1 MSFRKID
8 KLDYKQRLNR
18 SQLSAAVALLVLSL
32 VISELNRA
40 LFAEPNSS
48 DHFWLNAAS
57 VALALGILVIVFM
70 RIRHHQYFDDIMY
83 IWNLKQTTNRIYSQ
97 NRHIEAGLKQD
108 CEAAIE
114 CQHYYL
120 VTSIYIYQLE
130 DNTLT
135 LSELSRE
142 LDDLRQ
148 QMLRLELSFDA
159 QEFDIATIEQVA
171 K

>member
-8 KLDYKQRLNR
+8 KIEYKQHLNR
-18 SQLSAAVALLVLSL
+18 SQLFAALALLVLSL
-32 VISELNRA
+32 ITSEVIRT
-40 LFAEPNSS
+40 LFADPNSS

-57 VALALGILVIVFM
+57 VALSVLILVVVFM
-70 RIRHHQYFDDIMY
+70 RVRHHEYFQDIMY
-83 IWNLKQTTNRIYSQ
+83 IWNLKQRINRIYGN
-97 NRHIEAGLKQD
+97 NRHIEQGIQQD
-108 CEAAIE
+108 CPAAIE

-142 LDDLRQ
+142 LDQ
-148 QMLRLELSFDA
+148 LRLQMQRLDLTFDV
-159 QEFDIATIEQVA
+159 QRFDIATLERIA